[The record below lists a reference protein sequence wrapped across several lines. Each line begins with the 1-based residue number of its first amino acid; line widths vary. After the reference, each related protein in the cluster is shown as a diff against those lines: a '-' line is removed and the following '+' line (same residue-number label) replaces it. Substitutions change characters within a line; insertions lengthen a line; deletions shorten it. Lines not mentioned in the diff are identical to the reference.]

1 MAERRKGR
9 KASAGDGL
17 EADFGPGP
25 EPPEEG
31 RAEAAGRAPRGSG
44 AEDASERGWA
54 AEAGTRIPCG
64 KDGCL
69 LKPLGDL
76 ATRFVLELARRGH
89 SDSAARAATSGI
101 ELLKALRD
109 FLDEEIALAERAA
122 EARRTAARY
131 TKIPVE

>member
-9 KASAGDGL
+9 SRSAGDGL
-17 EADFGPGP
+17 EADFGPGF
-25 EPPEEG
+25 EPSEEG
-31 RAEAAGRAPRGSG
+31 RTESNGGTAPKPGAGG
-44 AEDASERGWA
+44 A
-54 AEAGTRIPCG
+54 AEGRWTAEEGARIPCG
-64 KDGCL
+64 KEGCV

-89 SDSAARAATSGI
+89 SDSATRAATSGI

-109 FLDEEIALAERAA
+109 FLDEEIALAERTA